1 MRSCARQLRSC
12 VRHRAFHHTTP
23 REMIAVRHYSSTSPC
38 HYSSTPLR
46 HSSAPTPSA
55 EQPERLEFK
64 AETKQLLDIVAKSL
78 YSEREVF
85 LRELLSNA
93 ADALEKVRY
102 NQLKGEIEDEIST
115 LCIDVSLNSAL
126 NTLTIEDNGIGM
138 DKEELIANLGTI
150 ARSGSKEFMKTVAE
164 TGEDT
169 SSIIGQ
175 FGVGFYSAFMVG
187 EKVTVMTRS
196 ARSGSVGYVWSS
208 DGANGYELNEAAGL
222 ARGTRIVIQ
231 LKDDAEE
238 FCTKDKVRSV
248 IKKHSNFVGYPIFLD
263 GAQVNTVDPVWT
275 RKASDVTDEEH
286 KEFFQSIS
294 NTKGTPMYTMQFST
308 DSPVSI
314 KCVLYVPQFMPQM
327 DATNLGNFGI
337 SLYCRKVMVQNQSLK
352 LLPEWLMF
360 LQGAVDSEDI
370 PLNLSREL
378 LQDSVIIGKIKSV
391 ITAKMISYLNRQAK
405 RDPGKYE
412 EFYREFGKFLRIGL
426 VTSESQSEKED
437 IAKLL
442 RFESSTEDSG
452 VMVSLEDY
460 ISRMP
465 DSQKH
470 IYYLSAPSRE
480 TALSSPYYETLAQNE
495 LEVLLSYN
503 KDDDV
508 VLFRLEQF
516 KDKRLSSAEN
526 ANVKPVQREG
536 EEKKEQ
542 LEKGE
547 GKKLSSWMRDILGR
561 ETVKEV
567 KMSDKHHS
575 HPAIVT
581 VENLAQVRRMI
592 EMQLPEQRET
602 SMKYLLHN
610 QVVLELNPSHSIIK
624 QLAVAQT
631 SDPELAELVAKQ
643 LFDNALMNADLV
655 QDPRTMVSRLNQLLE
670 VTLNKSNSRDTA
682 TE

>member
-1 MRSCARQLRSC
+1 MRSCARQLRGC
-12 VRHRAFHHTTP
+12 YRHRSLLNRVPREAVSLVAQFSSTVADTTTP
-23 REMIAVRHYSSTSPC
+23 ST
-38 HYSSTPLR
+38 
-46 HSSAPTPSA
+46 
-55 EQPERLEFK
+55 ERREFK

-102 NQLKGEIEDEIST
+102 TQLKGGEIDDDIAKLGIE
-115 LCIDVSLNSAL
+115 VSINSAL

-138 DKEELIANLGTI
+138 NKEELIANLGTI
-150 ARSGSKEFMKTVAE
+150 ARSGSKEFMKTVSDS
-164 TGEDT
+164 GED
-169 SSIIGQ
+169 SSNIIGQ

-187 EKVTVMTRS
+187 DMVTVMTRS
-196 ARSGSVGYVWSS
+196 AKPGSIGYVWSS
-208 DGANGYELNEAAGL
+208 DGSNGYELNEAAGL

-238 FCTKDKVRSV
+238 FCKKDRVIQV
-248 IKKHSNFVGYPIFLD
+248 IKKHSNFVGFPITLD
-263 GAQVNTVDPVWT
+263 GAQVNTVEPVWT
-275 RKASDVTDEEH
+275 RKSSDVTEEEH

-294 NTKGTPMYTMQFST
+294 ATKGTPMYTMQFAT
-308 DSPVSI
+308 ESPVSI
-314 KCVLYVPQFMPQM
+314 KCVLYVPQFMPQL
-327 DATNLGNFGI
+327 DLTNLGNFGI
-337 SLYCRKVMVQNQSLK
+337 SLYCRKVMVTSQSSK
-352 LLPEWLMF
+352 LLPDWLMF
-360 LQGAVDSEDI
+360 LQGVVDSEDI

-378 LQDSVIIGKIKSV
+378 LQESVIISKIKSV

-405 RDPGKYE
+405 RDPAKYE
-412 EFYREFGKFLRIGL
+412 DFYKEFGKFLRIGL
-426 VTSESQSEKED
+426 VTTESQSEKED

-442 RFESSTEDSG
+442 RFESSSQESG
-452 VMVSLEDY
+452 VMVGLEDY

-480 TALSSPYYETLAQNE
+480 TALSSPYYETLAQND

-503 KDDDV
+503 KEDDV
-508 VLFRLEQF
+508 VLFKLENF

-526 ANVKPVQREG
+526 ANVKPVKREG
-536 EEKKEQ
+536 EVEVEKLQKS
-542 LEKGE
+542 E

-567 KMSDKHHS
+567 KMSDKQHS

-581 VENLAQVRRMI
+581 VENLSQLRRYL
-592 EMQLPEQRET
+592 EMTPPEQRE
-602 SMKYLLHN
+602 SSQKYLLHN
-610 QVVLELNPSHSIIK
+610 NVVLELNPTHPIIK

-631 SDPELAELVAKQ
+631 SNPDLAELVAQQ

-655 QDPRTMVSRLNQLLE
+655 QDPRSMVSRLNKLLE
-670 VTLNKSNSRDTA
+670 VTLENSVKK
-682 TE
+682 EESSE